1 MLSYSFPRKAA
12 AKLQIILL
20 LAINYLSFFHLYN
33 ENIFFYATIFISYPT
48 FILFRLLVFQT
59 YIIFI
64 ICYYSL
70 KLHDDNYS
78 KMKVFIS
85 FIMFCIPISIS
96 DLVYS
101 VALKTGFINI

>member
-12 AKLQIILL
+12 AKLRIILL

-33 ENIFFYATIFISYPT
+33 ENIFFNTTIFISYPT
-48 FILFRLLVFQT
+48 FILFHPLVFKPIL
-59 YIIFI
+59 YLLYVIILI
-64 ICYYSL
+64 